1 MWFGKG
7 QKGDHFQR
15 KILGF
20 YRELFSR
27 GKTHGFLRKYFSNY
41 VGFWKFIFKRWE
53 KFHKLWKILLRVKMS
68 SKNLMEF

>member
-41 VGFWKFIFKRWE
+41 VGF
-53 KFHKLWKILLRVKMS
+53 
-68 SKNLMEF
+68 